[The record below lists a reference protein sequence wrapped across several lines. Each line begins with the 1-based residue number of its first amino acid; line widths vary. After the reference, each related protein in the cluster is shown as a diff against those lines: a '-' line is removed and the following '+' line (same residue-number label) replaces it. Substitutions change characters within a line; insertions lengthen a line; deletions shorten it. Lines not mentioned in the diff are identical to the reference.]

1 MPFGYFLMEFVVVR
15 INWEHILAFA
25 PIINDGNIYGT
36 KNVYFWNTFLYFY
49 DKIFYTET
57 GSDPFG
63 PVVTQYYELGNETI
77 CIEQPTIPA
86 LQRIKNQFPTRSG
99 SVYKSRSL

>member
-1 MPFGYFLMEFVVVR
+1 MELMVVR
-15 INWEHILAFA
+15 INGKHILAIV
-25 PIINDGNIYGT
+25 PIISDGNIFGT
-36 KNVYFWNTFLYFY
+36 KNIYFCNTFLQFY
-49 DKIFYTET
+49 TKIFDTEK

-63 PVVTQYYELGNETI
+63 PVVTQYYDLRDETI

-86 LQRIKNQFPTRSG
+86 LQRIKNQLPTRSG